1 MKAEKVVV
9 AGEAE
14 LKVEEELDDK
24 EEAVRPSERE
34 PGEVEK
40 PGGDCNVAMG

>member
-1 MKAEKVVV
+1 MVV
-9 AGEAE
+9 AEEAE
-14 LKVEEELDDK
+14 LKVEAELDDE
-24 EEAVRPSERE
+24 EEAVRPFERE